1 MRSLFGLMNVNKTL
15 VIKPINILNILFIS
29 NALKQRDSLDSQ

>member
-1 MRSLFGLMNVNKTL
+1 MRSLFGLMNVNETL
-15 VIKPINILNILFIS
+15 VIKPINILNVLFIS